1 MIEIKKELNDR
12 PQTDVYAQDIQH
24 VFLDAMK
31 DQLELVLP
39 VVNKIVDNVLA
50 LSDYTLS
57 IGQCRGLVA
66 VFEKTKFPLETLYLE
81 NCGVDDDEL
90 ATLLI
95 GL

>member
-1 MIEIKKELNDR
+1 MPKSIVDNAKKVINALKMIEIKKELNDR

-24 VFLDAMK
+24 VFLNAMR

-57 IGQCRGLVA
+57 IG
-66 VFEKTKFPLETLYLE
+66 
-81 NCGVDDDEL
+81 
-90 ATLLI
+90 
-95 GL
+95 